1 MNTDFHIIVNGRPV
15 GARAEETLLTVL
27 RRNGFRIPTLCH
39 MPSFSPTG
47 ACRLCVVEVEGLR
60 DLVTSCAHPVEEGMQ
75 VHTNT
80 PRVIRA
86 RKTLVEL
93 LLSNHPDECLYCQR
107 NGNCELQ
114 WLAEEMN
121 VKERKYFGPK
131 RPGRPDHSAASVFRD
146 PAKCVLC
153 SRCVRVCEEVQ
164 LVAAIDFINRAGD
177 TVVNSAF
184 NKGLN
189 VKECIDCGQCISV
202 CPTAALLD
210 MSHLEKVQ
218 AALDQPNQQTR
229 FFISPTALVSLAQS
243 SGLKADKKLFLQV
256 SEALKKCGARQ
267 VHHLGEACLE
277 NIRAEAA
284 HLVESLTK
292 KGGTP
297 WFSSCCPA
305 WVNYLEAFRPEWLP
319 MLMPGKSPQQLA
331 GAALKASARA
341 DGHEEAYAVALMP
354 CVAKKQ
360 EAGREAN
367 IHQGV
372 SEVDAV
378 LSVREGLR
386 MLRSHGIMLER
397 PNGREAENE
406 QAIPIPP
413 MALKMGY
420 SGGKAESVVIECIRL
435 MRPAMLKNFRLATPR
450 NTGGRNE
457 FRIQVGRQSLGFA
470 WVSGIAA
477 ADAYIS
483 GLMANGNQGIH
494 YVEVM
499 ACPGGCVGGGGH
511 PLEPGTDMPA
521 LRKRMCQEMEK
532 IATEGSAS

>member
-1 MNTDFHIIVNGRPV
+1 MNTDFNIIVNGRPV
-15 GARAEETLLTVL
+15 GAMADETLLTVL

-39 MPSFSPTG
+39 MASFSPTG

-218 AALDQPNQQTR
+218 AALDQPNQQTQ
-229 FFISPTALVSLAQS
+229 FFISPSALVSLALS
-243 SGLKADKKLFLQV
+243 SGLKADSNLFPVL

-267 VHHLGEACLE
+267 VLHLGEACLE
-277 NIRAEAA
+277 NIRAEAK
-284 HLVESLTK
+284 HLVESLANK
-292 KGGTP
+292 ENTP
-297 WFSSCCPA
+297 LFSSCCPA

-331 GAALKASARA
+331 GAALKASFRGKG
-341 DGHEEAYAVALMP
+341 DEESYTVALMP

-360 EAGREAN
+360 EAGRETN

-378 LSVREGLR
+378 LSVRELLR

-397 PNGREAENE
+397 PNGRGPDLE
-406 QAIPIPP
+406 QTTPIPP

-420 SGGKAESVVIECIRL
+420 SSGKAESVATECIRL
-435 MRPAMLKNFRLATPR
+435 MQPSMLKNFRFSAPR
-450 NTGGRNE
+450 NPGGRNE
-457 FRIQVGRQSLGFA
+457 SRIQLGRQSLGFA

-477 ADAYIS
+477 ADAYIG
-483 GLMANGNQGIH
+483 GLMASENHGIH

-511 PLEPGTDMPA
+511 PLGPDANMPA
-521 LRKRMCQEMEK
+521 GRKRVCQEMEK
-532 IATEGSAS
+532 MGAEEPAS